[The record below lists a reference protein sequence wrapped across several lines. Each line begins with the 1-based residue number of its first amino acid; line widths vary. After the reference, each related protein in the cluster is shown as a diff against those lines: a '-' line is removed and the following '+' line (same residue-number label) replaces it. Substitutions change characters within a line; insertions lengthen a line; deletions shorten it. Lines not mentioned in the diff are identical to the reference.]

1 MTRAANTYNGILP
14 YYKQLGITSH
24 DAVNDIRKII
34 GQRQVGHTGTLDP
47 RAEGLMLI
55 CLGSATK
62 VTRFLT
68 GSNKIYEAVI
78 TLGRSSNT
86 FDSEG
91 IDESSPSNQVP
102 ELSVADLDELLNCFR
117 GKITQKVPIFS
128 AVRVKGKKLYEF
140 ARQGKEVETPSREIE
155 IFDISLMEY
164 KKPDLNLRIECSAG
178 TYIRTIANDIGEKLG
193 CGAYLS
199 ALKRTQISSIHVDK
213 ALNLEDVKEFQANQK
228 FQSIL
233 LKPEQL
239 LDFGAFIVSEDFSSK
254 VIDGRDPLKEDIV
267 SLEGEFSSGDRIFL
281 KDKQGNA
288 LAVGIVQVSKSAFDS
303 CENENLFDYLRV
315 LN

>member
-34 GQRQVGHTGTLDP
+34 NQRQVGHTGTLDP
-47 RAEGLMLI
+47 RAEGLLLI

-68 GSNKIYEAVI
+68 GSTKTYEAVI
-78 TLGRSSNT
+78 TLGKSSIT

-91 IDESSPSNQVP
+91 IDESSPSNPIP
-102 ELSVADLDELLNCFR
+102 ELSAADLNELMNCFR
-117 GKITQKVPIFS
+117 GKIIQKVPIFS
-128 AVRVKGKKLYEF
+128 AVRFKGKKLYEF
-140 ARQGKEVETPSREIE
+140 ARQGKEVETPSRKIE
-155 IFDISLMEY
+155 IFDISLMKYNE
-164 KKPDLNLRIECSAG
+164 PDLNLRIKCSAG

-199 ALKRTQISSIHVDK
+199 TLKRTQISRIHVDQ
-213 ALNLEDVKEFQANQK
+213 ALHLEDIKKFQGNQK
-228 FQSIL
+228 LQSML

-254 VIDGRDPLKEDIV
+254 VIDGRDPLKGDIV
-267 SLEGEFSSGDRIFL
+267 SLEGEFSSGDQIFL
-281 KDKQGNA
+281 KDKHGNA
-288 LAVGIVQVSKSAFDS
+288 LAVGIAQVSKSAFDS